1 MITDIP
7 TPADF
12 QSIGVQ
18 LLNSAWDTAASLLI
32 DVDEADHYIDDTNE
46 LIDAFWNAARLQLS
60 TALSIA
66 QQGSEFLLKG
76 RIASVSPFLLL
87 AAVPR
92 EGPAGCAA
100 TDKPFSD
107 FRTIDAQDLIK
118 VHNACCS
125 PRLPDSFV
133 TEFEDLRKKRN
144 SIMHSIDKS
153 LSIHVSDLVVAVL
166 SINEA
171 LGNEKNWVRIRRTY
185 LNDAPQS
192 QMHSSDWVD
201 ARLVPEFMSIRNLL
215 KPAELKRFF
224 AFDKNQPNYICPNCA
239 YSVDPDSEYKSLTAL
254 LKPNTP
260 ESTELWCFVC
270 EETNEVERKNCTE
283 EDCKSNVLSH
293 EQGRCLT
300 CGADVS

>member
-18 LLNSAWDTAASLLI
+18 LLNCAWDTAAALLI
-32 DVDEADHYIDDTNE
+32 DIDEADYFINDTTE
-46 LIDAFWNAARLQLS
+46 YIDAFWSAARLQRS
-60 TALSIA
+60 TALSVA

-87 AAVPR
+87 GAVPK
-92 EGPAGCAA
+92 EWPGGCASR
-100 TDKPFSD
+100 DKPFSD

-118 VHNACCS
+118 VHNTCCS
-125 PRLPDSFV
+125 PRLLDSFI

-153 LSIHVSDLVVAVL
+153 LPIHVSDLVVAVL

-171 LGNEKNWVRIRRTY
+171 LGDDKNWVRVRRTY
-185 LNDAPQS
+185 LKEAPLS

-201 ARLVPEFMSIRNLL
+201 PRLVAEFMSIRDLL

-224 AFDKNQPNYICPNCA
+224 AFDKKQRNYICPNCA
-239 YSVDPDSEYKSLTAL
+239 YSVAPESEYRPLTAL

-270 EETNEVERKNCTE
+270 EETNEIERKDCTE
-283 EDCKSNVLSH
+283 KDCESNVRSY

-300 CGADVS
+300 CDAVVS